1 MSPGNDAA
9 PGRATEGRQQDP
21 CGGRISADS
30 ITELDLD
37 QYLDPAD
44 KLMLA
49 ALREGNY
56 VLAVVCRVCG
66 SPLTAKRSRQLGVGP
81 ACRKRVAE

>member
-1 MSPGNDAA
+1 MRNPAGANGGAPKDSAGGGNLDIESINLDA
-9 PGRATEGRQQDP
+9 
-21 CGGRISADS
+21 
-30 ITELDLD
+30 
-37 QYLDPAD
+37 YLDPAD
-44 KLMLA
+44 RLMLA

-81 ACRKRVAE
+81 DCRKRVAG